1 MHVDYGP
8 SIRLTQNMLKTMLIV
23 ILFRFLS
30 FITLKPEM
38 FPVTSGDQSSL
49 KPRQYGNFKAFLY
62 PPKEFGSIALLVKIC
77 IDPPIWFNEN
87 KNPSIEIP

>member
-30 FITLKPEM
+30 FITLKPEV
-38 FPVTSGDQSSL
+38 FPVTSGDQSSPE
-49 KPRQYGNFKAFLY
+49 PRQYGNFKASLY
-62 PPKEFGSIALLVKIC
+62 TTKEFGSIALLVKIC
-77 IDPPIWFNEN
+77 IDPPILFNEN
-87 KNPSIEIP
+87 KNPSM

>member
-30 FITLKPEM
+30 FITLKPEV
-38 FPVTSGDQSSL
+38 FPVTSGYRSWPG
-49 KPRQYGNFKAFLY
+49 PRQYGTFKAFLQ
-62 PPKEFGSIALLVKIC
+62 PSKEFGSIAFLVKIC
-77 IDPPIWFNEN
+77 KDPPIWNYEN
-87 KNPSIEIP
+87 KNPPG